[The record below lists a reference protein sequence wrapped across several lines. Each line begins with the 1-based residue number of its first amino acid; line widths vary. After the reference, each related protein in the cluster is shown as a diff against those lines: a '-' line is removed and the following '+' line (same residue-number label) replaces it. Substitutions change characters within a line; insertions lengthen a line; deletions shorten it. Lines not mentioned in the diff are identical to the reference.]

1 MIVTGNTLSSLAHLG
16 SERVGQFMGEEPSGR
31 GYDEIALDANGQ
43 PHNPMINRFR
53 KYFKSLERNSEN
65 IANFE
70 VARSSLPQCCST
82 WSSLSCRPARSLSLS
97 RTTSKGWP
105 VGCLSASRTRWEDQ
119 LSSNCESL
127 PDLLVREGVFGSEPR
142 PCLLHER
149 EQMLPKVSKFPLLG
163 VSLKSQGAQH
173 HQGLCRHQDNPRLLL
188 STLLPRDDH
197 GEHVSQEKT

>member
-1 MIVTGNTLSSLAHLG
+1 MLLYMVQPELST
-16 SERVGQFMGEEPSGR
+16 SEKFEFVQ
-31 GYDEIALDANGQ
+31 N
-43 PHNPMINRFR
+43 
-53 KYFKSLERNSEN
+53 YFQRM
-65 IANFE
+65 A
-70 VARSSLPQCCST
+70 
-82 WSSLSCRPARSLSLS
+82 
-97 RTTSKGWP
+97 GGMP
-105 VGCLSASRTRWEDQ
+105 VGFQNTVGRSTFRD
-119 LSSNCESL
+119 CESP

-197 GEHVSQEKT
+197 GEHVSQDLKSFNIQNIAQVSDGGHSGQWGDLSGHLREGSRQ